1 MIDFLSKNIRMQE
14 HYYKWLTKVAKKMEN
29 RIYGKPLLTTVR
41 IGKEEFK
48 MWIKGGLIEAQ
59 KTAKENQKTGAEY
72 EFVMVECL
80 KKLLNYLE
88 APVFIDIGA
97 YMGYYCCLVAKLLED
112 QTLVYGI
119 ESNQEYCSCIEK
131 SIRENKYENVRILN
145 HILSDKIEILTS
157 FEDTVIPACE
167 KGNQSK
173 TITFD
178 NLCQNYNIKPDI
190 LKIDVHG
197 AEGKVIAG
205 MKNMLKEQVKFV
217 LLELHPDDYL
227 KNYSMG
233 IGRREILSIFFQA
246 GFNLY
251 FVNGHRY
258 LNFYERKEYVRNKK
272 VKAVLITEENQEAL
286 FIDRFTDVFVLAVKK
301 EIPINELDLLE
312 IIQ

>member
-1 MIDFLSKNIRMQE
+1 MIKLNARIQE
-14 HYYKWLTKVAKKMEN
+14 HYYMWLIKVVKKMEKK
-29 RIYGKPLLTTVR
+29 IYGKSLLTTVR

-59 KTAKENQKTGAEY
+59 KSAKDNMETGAEY
-72 EFVMVECL
+72 EFIMVECL

-97 YMGYYCCLVAKLLED
+97 YMGYYCCLTAKLLKD
-112 QTLVYGI
+112 KSFVYGI
-119 ESNQEYCSCIEK
+119 ESNHEYCSFVEK
-131 SIRENKYENVRILN
+131 SIKENKYENVRIFN
-145 HILSDKIEILTS
+145 YILSDKIEMLTS
-157 FEDTVIPACE
+157 YEDTVIPACE

-178 NLCQNYNIKPDI
+178 NWCQNYNIKPDI

-205 MKNMLKEQVKFV
+205 MKNMLKEQIKFV

-258 LNFYERKEYVRNKK
+258 LNFYERKEYIRKK
-272 VKAVLITEENQEAL
+272 KIKAILITLENQEAL

-301 EIPINELDLLE
+301 GIQNNELDWLE